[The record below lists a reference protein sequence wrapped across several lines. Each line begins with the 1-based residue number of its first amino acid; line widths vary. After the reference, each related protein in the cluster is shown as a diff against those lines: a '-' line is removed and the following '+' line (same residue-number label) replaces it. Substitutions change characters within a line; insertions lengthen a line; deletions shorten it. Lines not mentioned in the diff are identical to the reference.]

1 VKAATER
8 PVAVDLQAVIALSL
22 QDVIQLANE
31 KRIDVGLSASATAM
45 VMGDQNEIRILF
57 KNLLDNAIRYT
68 PSGGS
73 VDIALDRGR
82 ASCPRGQRY
91 RSGHSGGSA
100 RPALGYPSCGQLPIA
115 ARQPLA
121 STTAPMEVG

>member
-73 VDIALDRGR
+73 VDTALDSAHGR
-82 ASCPRGQRY
+82 VVLEVKDTGPGIPAVLLDRPWATHRAGNC
-91 RSGHSGGSA
+91 RSLQGN
-100 RPALGYPSCGQLPIA
+100 R
-115 ARQPLA
+115 
-121 STTAPMEVG
+121 